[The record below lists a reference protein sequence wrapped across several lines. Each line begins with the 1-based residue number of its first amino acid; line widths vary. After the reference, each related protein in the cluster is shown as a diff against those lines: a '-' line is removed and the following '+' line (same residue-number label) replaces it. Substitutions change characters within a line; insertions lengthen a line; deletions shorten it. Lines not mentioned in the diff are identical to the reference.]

1 MRRAEIIGWGKA
13 LPPATLTNDDLAK
26 IVDTSD
32 EWITTRTGMKE
43 RRISHVEMSD
53 LATVAAQR
61 ALAAAGMEPG
71 EAGMLINATCT
82 PETLIPA
89 SVAHVQRK
97 LGADRAGAFDLN
109 ANCSSFVYGLVV
121 ANGLIQSGVTDTIV
135 LIGAEKLSY
144 VTDFTDR
151 TTCVLFGDGAGAVVL
166 RATEE
171 PVGVLAG
178 ELGNDGWA
186 AEHLCIP
193 HLGTV
198 GHSGPRDPRMSGVQM
213 NGQEVFRRAVTKM
226 GEASVHVV
234 ERAGWELDDV
244 DLLIPHQAN
253 LRIIDAT
260 ARRLKLD
267 PEKVFINVQR
277 YGNTSS
283 ATVPVALTEA
293 LEEGRIRPGADI
305 VFAAFGGGLSWAAA
319 AVKWGDR
326 VTPIAESDAQLPPF
340 EGSVLDLLAPN
351 FKFFGVKGWA

>member
-1 MRRAEIIGWGKA
+1 
-13 LPPATLTNDDLAK
+13 
-26 IVDTSD
+26 
-32 EWITTRTGMKE
+32 
-43 RRISHVEMSD
+43 
-53 LATVAAQR
+53 
-61 ALAAAGMEPG
+61 
-71 EAGMLINATCT
+71 
-82 PETLIPA
+82 
-89 SVAHVQRK
+89 
-97 LGADRAGAFDLN
+97 
-109 ANCSSFVYGLVV
+109 
-121 ANGLIQSGVTDTIV
+121 
-135 LIGAEKLSY
+135 
-144 VTDFTDR
+144 
-151 TTCVLFGDGAGAVVL
+151 
-166 RATEE
+166 
-171 PVGVLAG
+171 
-178 ELGNDGWA
+178 
-186 AEHLCIP
+186 
-193 HLGTV
+193 
-198 GHSGPRDPRMSGVQM
+198 
-213 NGQEVFRRAVTKM
+213 M

-293 LEEGRIRPGADI
+293 LEEGRITPGADI